1 VHRVF
6 AEAVGME
13 ALGGPIARW
22 RLAAPEPSDRLVG
35 GVLLTR
41 ARVLAITDRCWSCR
55 SKVRGV
61 VGVLVDMSAGRRFVP
76 FGDIAEELTSSAD
89 PRVLAARG
97 IGPLRHRHSPG
108 IEGGYIANGCV
119 QCDALIGRLF
129 LDDMLDEHIR
139 NGGTYAQ
146 LDTGLA
152 LELQIPAAETW
163 LLRSA

>member
-1 VHRVF
+1 
-6 AEAVGME
+6 ME
-13 ALGGPIARW
+13 ALGGLIARW
-22 RLAAPEPSDRLVG
+22 RLAAPESSGRFHG
-35 GVLLTR
+35 GAPITR

-61 VGVLVDMSAGRRFVP
+61 VGVLVDMSAGRRFVH
-76 FGDIAEELTSSAD
+76 FADVAEKLACSAD

-108 IEGGYIANGCV
+108 FEGGYIANGCV
-119 QCDALIGRLF
+119 QCDALIGRLLL
-129 LDDMLDEHIR
+129 LDILEEHLR
-139 NGGTYAQ
+139 DGGTYAQ

-152 LELQIPAAETW
+152 LELRIPAAETW